1 MVRWY
6 AKKGSRHVSRVRGYT
21 VPEVEKIMNAV
32 GFTNLEIRIEGD
44 EAEDIVVVG
53 TKV

>member
-1 MVRWY
+1 MFQ
-6 AKKGSRHVSRVRGYT
+6 GLEGYT